1 MKFLNEIDLIID
13 FIFLSMDSLYRNQ
26 FINLSYFVCVKCITL
41 CNCLCSSSP
50 SSSRD
55 FPSVILNIEKFE
67 AKNYFT
73 DHQTGNT
80 IYIFKESVPVLEIH
94 DYYRDTQKFEQHSIP
109 IVNAIASYK
118 VRTVFWC
125 KQPTS
130 NSFETFQTVYT
141 YSNCTINQ
149 LSYCWQMF

>member
-13 FIFLSMDSLYRNQ
+13 FIFLSMVLLYRNH
-26 FINLSYFVCVKCITL
+26 FIDLPYCACVKCITL

-50 SSSRD
+50 SSSHD
-55 FPSVILNIEKFE
+55 FASVILNIRKFE

-80 IYIFKESVPVLEIH
+80 IYSFRESFPVFKIH
-94 DYYRDTQKFEQHSIP
+94 DCYRDTQKFEQPSIP
-109 IVNAIASYK
+109 ILHAIASGK

-125 KQPTS
+125 KQPT
-130 NSFETFQTVYT
+130 
-141 YSNCTINQ
+141 
-149 LSYCWQMF
+149 